1 MREFPPM
8 AATRERE
15 AHRTHEVFN
24 QAEPLEDY
32 NTFTSD
38 RVLVEAVSREGGD
51 FALERI
57 ERVGELAGSAEAIR
71 WGFEADAKPPVLR
84 THDRFGN
91 RIDEVEFHPAWH
103 ELMQLHV
110 SNGTHALP
118 WREPEPGAHV
128 ARAAAFMCVS
138 VADAGTGCPISMTYS
153 VIPALRK
160 QPELA
165 AEWEPRFTSLE
176 YDPRMI
182 PAPEKAGA
190 LCGMAMTEKQGG
202 SDVRANTTA
211 AVPLNGGGPGAE
223 YEVTGHKWFCSAPM
237 CDAFLILA
245 QTESGLSCLLM
256 PRFTPDGERNRFHLQ
271 RLKDKLGNRSNASS
285 EVEFRGAWARMVGEE
300 GRGVPTIIEMV
311 NHTRLDCTLGS
322 TAGLRVGLAQAI
334 WHAQRRSAFGKTLID
349 QPLMRNV
356 LADLAIESEAA
367 TISSMWLARHFDEAH
382 AGDERAQALRRIATP
397 VLKYWV
403 CKRAPSHA
411 VECLECLGG
420 NGYVEESGMPRL
432 FRESPLQSIWE
443 GSGNVQALDVLRA
456 MVKSP
461 EAVETFFAEVGEAF
475 GSDARLDAFAEATR
489 RELEDLTD
497 IEARARRIVER
508 MALSL
513 QASLLVRFGDEAVA
527 DAFCATRLDG
537 DWGNAFGTLPAGTDV
552 GRIIERHAPA
562 VDA

>member
-1 MREFPPM
+1 M

-15 AHRTHEVFN
+15 AHHTHEVLN
-24 QAEPLEDY
+24 QATPLEDF

-51 FALERI
+51 FAVDRI
-57 ERVGELAGSAEAIR
+57 TRVGELAGSAEAIR
-71 WGFEADAKPPVLR
+71 WGFEADTNPPELK

-103 ELMQLHV
+103 ELMRLHV

-118 WREPEPGAHV
+118 WREPVPGAHV
-128 ARAAAFMCVS
+128 ARAAAFMCMS
-138 VADAGTGCPISMTYS
+138 TADAGTGCPISMTYS
-153 VIPALRK
+153 VIPALRME
-160 QPELA
+160 PELA

-182 PAPEKAGA
+182 PASEKAGA

-202 SDVRANTTA
+202 SDVRANTTV
-211 AVPLNGGGPGAE
+211 AVPLNGGGPGAD

-237 CDAFLILA
+237 CDAFLVLA
-245 QTESGLSCLLM
+245 QTESGLSCFLM
-256 PRFTPDGERNRFHLQ
+256 PRFTPEGDRNRFHIQ

-285 EVEFRGAWARMVGEE
+285 EVEFRAAWARMVGDE

-322 TAGLRVGLAQAI
+322 AAGLRVGLAQAI
-334 WHAQRRSAFGKTLID
+334 WHAQHRSAFGKVLIE

-356 LADLAIESEAA
+356 LADLAVESEAA

-382 AGDERAQALRRIATP
+382 AGDERAQTLRRIATP
-397 VLKYWV
+397 VLKYYV
-403 CKRAPSHA
+403 CKRAPAHA
-411 VECLECLGG
+411 AECLECLGG
-420 NGYVEESGMPRL
+420 NGYAEESGMPRL

-489 RELEDLTD
+489 RELEDLAE

-527 DAFCATRLDG
+527 DAFCATRLEG
-537 DWGNAFGTLPAGTDV
+537 DWGNAFGTLPAGTDL
-552 GRIIERHAPA
+552 GRIIERHAP
-562 VDA
+562 VLDA